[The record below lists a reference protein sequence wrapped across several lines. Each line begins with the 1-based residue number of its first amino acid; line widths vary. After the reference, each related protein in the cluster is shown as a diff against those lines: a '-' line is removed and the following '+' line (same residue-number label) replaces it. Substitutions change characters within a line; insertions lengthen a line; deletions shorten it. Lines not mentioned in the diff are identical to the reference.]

1 MSAKKVRAADKAGQL
16 EAAKE
21 LQHQIDDILSG
32 QATEPPRN
40 LRDFINDKM
49 AEDARH
55 KMKKTPAKPAAKKR
69 KSK

>member
-1 MSAKKVRAADKAGQL
+1 MSGKKVRAADKAAQQ

-32 QATEPPRN
+32 QPTEPPRN

-49 AEDARH
+49 AEDARR
-55 KMKKTPAKPAAKKR
+55 KTKRTPAKPAEKKR